1 MPAGGKAVWVV
12 AVSYLPRRGGQA
24 PGRGEPVLRTGTGW
38 GGTGRRWGGVGPCL
52 RGAAVSPSQCPPLGV
67 PSENLVV
74 VWGVAG
80 GGGKLTGFALC
91 WWRMWP
97 TPSQQSRLAEQ
108 QRKLAFEQKC
118 HQAQNGT
125 VAPSSMGAEVGAPPP
140 RPCRGVSAFCVRSWG
155 RGEGP
160 FPSLSSAGS
169 PSSEQEDE
177 QRKMNVAASQC

>member
-1 MPAGGKAVWVV
+1 MGSGCELPAEAG
-12 AVSYLPRRGGQA
+12 
-24 PGRGEPVLRTGTGW
+24 RTGSW
-38 GGTGRRWGGVGPCL
+38 EGGARLADWYGVGGHRQTLGGGVGPCL

-160 FPSLSSAGS
+160 FPSRSSAGS